1 MDIQSG
7 KGESK
12 KPEYFSVKPQRKTFF
27 LNGDLV
33 RVLHINKAQNFVKI
47 YNISQDKDQVLL
59 FTDFLKHRRRAYMK
73 RDVARLLD
81 RSMVQL
87 DRYIYQDMIER
98 PVGSAPGG
106 RRAWHHKSYYSEDD
120 VFKIRE
126 MMSNIHRGR
135 PRSDGLV
142 TNSVISEQE
151 LRVRMGDAMM
161 LYTKNSDGEIVPIWS
176 ETI

>member
-1 MDIQSG
+1 MDFQSG
-7 KGESK
+7 KGKGKVS
-12 KPEYFSVKPQRKTFF
+12 EYPIVKPQRKTFF

-33 RVLHINKAQNFVKI
+33 RVIHINKAQNFIKI

-59 FTDFLKHRRRAYMK
+59 YTDFIKHRKRAYMK

-87 DRYIYQDMIER
+87 DRYIYGDMIDR

-135 PRSDGLV
+135 PRSDGLI

-151 LRVRMGDAMM
+151 LRIRMGDAMM
-161 LYTKNSDGEIVPIWS
+161 LYTRNSDGEMVPIWS

>member
-7 KGESK
+7 KGKSK
-12 KPEYFSVKPQRKTFF
+12 KSEYTSVKPQRKTFF
-27 LNGDLV
+27 INNDLV
-33 RVLHINKAQNFVKI
+33 RVLHINRAQNFVKL
-47 YNISQDKDQVLL
+47 YNISQDKDQSMLY
-59 FTDFLKHRRRAYMK
+59 TDFLKYRKRAYMK

-81 RSMVQL
+81 RSMPQL
-87 DRYIYQDMIER
+87 NRYIYGDFIEK
-98 PVGSAPGG
+98 PTGSAPGG

-135 PRSDGLV
+135 PRSDGLI

-151 LRVRMGDAMM
+151 LRVRMGDAIM
-161 LYTKNSDGEIVPIWS
+161 LYTKNADGEMVPIWS